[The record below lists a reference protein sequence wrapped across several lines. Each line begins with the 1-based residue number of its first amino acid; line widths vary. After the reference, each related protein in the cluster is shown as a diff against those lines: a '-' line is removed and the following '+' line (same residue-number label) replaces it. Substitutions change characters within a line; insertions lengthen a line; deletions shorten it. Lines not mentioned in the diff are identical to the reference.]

1 MRIRNIDT
9 IISDIAHI
17 LDSNAKRKQHLLV
30 ASAGAG
36 GTFLLWGAPL
46 THSDIFDH
54 AVLRVRVSAMWLVL
68 ALAPP
73 FIMTFGICNILFFK
87 PATPS
92 QDSGPMSGY
101 LYQQESEKKWKIM
114 VVSGIAAAA
123 HFLVYAPSQRA
134 SVSVCARIGS

>member
-1 MRIRNIDT
+1 
-9 IISDIAHI
+9 
-17 LDSNAKRKQHLLV
+17 
-30 ASAGAG
+30 
-36 GTFLLWGAPL
+36 
-46 THSDIFDH
+46 
-54 AVLRVRVSAMWLVL
+54 MWLVL

-123 HFLVYAPSQRA
+123 NYLFMLLTTRPA
-134 SVSVCARIGS
+134 